1 MEREYLATMT
11 QQDMDLLV
19 SITNV
24 AKDILWL
31 NGANM
36 LNEPNP
42 DLTLSGG
49 LARSLMLEQP
59 SLRFSILDIGPA
71 NQAGAK
77 IRDIGQD
84 VVKSLASH
92 YYKDDREF
100 ISMNGLL
107 YISRFGPD
115 TRNNST
121 FQRRAGTLEESI
133 RKLPLS
139 SASPARLAIGKVG
152 VTDSLHFQELC
163 EPSTELPEGFI
174 DVEVKAFGINAK
186 DVYGMSG
193 RVETLNAT
201 TSLEFSGI
209 IKSIGPGDVQ
219 GLAIGDRVVV
229 MAPNHLSTSARV
241 PAWSAQKLLPDE
253 DFGMM
258 ATLPVAYATA
268 LFAFY
273 DRARLRADESVLIHS
288 GAGALGMAA
297 ITIAQRIGATVYTT
311 VGSQAKRD
319 FVERELGVPSSHIF
333 NSRDESFAADVKAA
347 TKGRGVDVVL
357 NSLTGDLM
365 HTSWACIAK
374 FGRFIEVG
382 KRELVD
388 AGKLDMHKFLGNTTF
403 TAFDLSELYYADDQY
418 YRDIWIE

>member
-1 MEREYLATMT
+1 MEREFLATMT
-11 QQDMDLLV
+11 QQDMDALV

-31 NGANM
+31 NGANFLGDM
-36 LNEPNP
+36 NP

-49 LARSLMLEQP
+49 LARSIMLEQP
-59 SLRFSILDIGPA
+59 SLRFSILDVGA
-71 NQAGAK
+71 ADQAASQAQK
-77 IRDIGQD
+77 TCQD
-84 VVKSLASH
+84 VTRALATH

-100 ISMNGLL
+100 VSKGGLL

-115 TRNNST
+115 AAKNNT
-121 FQRRAGTLEESI
+121 FQRRVGTLEESI
-133 RKLPLS
+133 REISLA

-152 VTDSLHFQELC
+152 VTDSLHWQQLS
-163 EPSTELPEGFI
+163 EPPTTPPGGFV
-174 DVEVKAFGINAK
+174 DVEVKAFSLNAK

-201 TSLEFSGI
+201 TSLEFGGI
-209 IKSIGPGDVQ
+209 IKAVGPGDVQ
-219 GLAIGDRVVV
+219 GLAPGDRVVV
-229 MAPNHLSTSARV
+229 MAPNHFSTIERV
-241 PAWSAQKLLPDE
+241 PAWSACKLLPEE
-253 DFGMM
+253 DFATM
-258 ATLPVAYATA
+258 ATLLVSYATS
-268 LFAFY
+268 LFALY
-273 DRARLRADESVLIHS
+273 DRAHLRAGESILIHS
-288 GAGALGMAA
+288 GTGALGMAA
-297 ITIAQRIGATVYTT
+297 ITIAQRIGATIYTT

-319 FVERELGVPSSHIF
+319 YIEREFGIPSCNIF
-333 NSRDESFAADVKAA
+333 NSRDEKFAADVQAA
-347 TKGRGVDVVL
+347 TRGRGVDVVL

-374 FGRFIEVG
+374 FGRFVEVG

-403 TAFDLSELYYADDQY
+403 TAFDLSELYHAEDEY